1 MGVVKMSFSQARVE
15 KLKFWYAVDQI
26 PGFDVVHIED
36 IIDQDG
42 LLVTATDYIP
52 ADFFIAAN
60 NVHSCIE
67 SGVQV

>member
-52 ADFFIAAN
+52 AEFYIAADHIHFCTEN
-60 NVHSCIE
+60 QFVT
-67 SGVQV
+67 